1 MLFNLNR
8 CITSQQYYN
17 NTGRKKSKVR
27 LNDQLVPK
35 PTDVNI
41 AEKMIKS
48 AAPKEHPYS
57 SHISRFTMFPSFRSP
72 DDPETG
78 VRAASK
84 SYLSP
89 LIPNSAPD
97 ITLLSKTIGG
107 PYRHEILET
116 PIKTRKKAVTWSG
129 DHIFLDNAK
138 PLKGENQVF
147 YPTPPKT
154 VLPNPKLRD
163 WDLSLSER
171 ACNMLKNL
179 ERTHWVTS
187 YQMHYTGSGPA
198 NPLKIDDFKEKM
210 SDPTGMNSQTAP
222 LRERSYPVFVPSKQ
236 KQGCV
241 RKCGSCVGRRTCSP
255 TAAELLNPSSAPK
268 QGTATATTNQHRP
281 QEITVKHNEAP
292 DLNPKDHGKSEN
304 STGFTEV
311 QSAELSQEAH
321 RQQTECK
328 NSVFED
334 REREN
339 CKVHFDESLMQA
351 PVSQS
356 SQEANT
362 AWITDTERSPDLY
375 NHPLSQG
382 EIDREKSLTELCD
395 EPSCKKQY
403 FKVGRNS
410 FSHSHSAVSKD
421 QADINSHTGLSHNI
435 SNPCILPRPP
445 ILPGIH
451 PVDRVGIMGRENA
464 ALSLLDFQNAFSKS
478 EVHCNFNRS
487 IAHATVDLRDNAVTG
502 KKHDFFGINCYYLHG

>member
-1 MLFNLNR
+1 MKVPSYLSKFRNILRKVKNSCRTKNVVQQMEPNNTMLFNLNR

-27 LNDQLVPK
+27 LNDQL
-35 PTDVNI
+35 
-41 AEKMIKS
+41 EKMIKS

-129 DHIFLDNAK
+129 DHIFLD

-187 YQMHYTGSGPA
+187 YQMHYTGNEDTDYSLVLENKG
-198 NPLKIDDFKEKM
+198 
-210 SDPTGMNSQTAP
+210 
-222 LRERSYPVFVPSKQ
+222 Y
-236 KQGCV
+236 
-241 RKCGSCVGRRTCSP
+241 P

>member
-1 MLFNLNR
+1 MKVPSYLSKFRNILRKVKNSCRTKNVVQQMEPNNTMLFNLNR

-27 LNDQLVPK
+27 LNDQ
-35 PTDVNI
+35 
-41 AEKMIKS
+41 EKMIKS

-129 DHIFLDNAK
+129 DHIFLD

-222 LRERSYPVFVPSKQ
+222 LFFSLQRERSYPVFVPSKQ

-281 QEITVKHNEAP
+281 QEITVKHN
-292 DLNPKDHGKSEN
+292 
-304 STGFTEV
+304 
-311 QSAELSQEAH
+311 
-321 RQQTECK
+321 
-328 NSVFED
+328 ED